1 MASYTRQS
9 SFSDGDTISASLFNN
24 EYNQLVTAFS
34 YASSGTTGHRHD
46 GTAGEGGNIHTIGD
60 QDFLNKIVVDSTNN
74 RWGFYVQVSSSAVEQ
89 IRIQDGAIVPVTDSD
104 IDLGTSSLEFK
115 DLYID
120 GTASI
125 DSLTL
130 TSGATVTVIFDEDD
144 MSSNSATGLA
154 TQQSIKAY
162 VDSQF
167 TGQTLEFSGDS
178 GGTLSIDLDSE
189 TLTITGGT
197 GIATTGSTN
206 DMSIAIDSTVA
217 TLSGSQTLTNKTLTA
232 PIISSISNTGTL
244 TLPTSTDT
252 LVGRATTDTLTNK
265 TISSASNTITVN
277 LGSATV
283 TGTLAQFNT
292 ALSDG
297 SFVSLAGS
305 ETLTNKTLTSPT
317 LTSPVITTPQIND
330 TSADHQYVFAVS
342 ELAADRTVTLP
353 LLTGNDTFVFESHTQ
368 TLTNKT
374 LTAPV
379 ISTISNSGTVTLP
392 TGTTTLV
399 GTGTSDVLTNK
410 TISGASN
417 TLSNIGNSSLSNSSV
432 SFGGVSVSLGSS
444 DATPAF
450 DLSDATGYTG
460 DSNLVTTGT
469 ISSGVWQGTA
479 VADAYVANDLT
490 ISGGTVDNTVVGGTT
505 AAAGTFTT
513 LNVTGDLT
521 VSGTTTT
528 VNSTTVTFD
537 DIVLTLGGDTAPA
550 ADDNKDRGLEFRWH
564 NGSAAKL
571 GFFGYDDS
579 ASVFTF
585 IPDATASL
593 GAYSGTAGDVSF
605 GAGTFASDVTLADNA
620 KAVFGAGSD
629 ATLHSD
635 GSAGYARGF
644 VLQNTAGNKDVLT
657 FVDGGATTLFHNNAA
672 KIATTATGAD
682 ITGTLTADGLTVDG
696 DVTVTGA
703 SAISLSSTQHITYQT
718 TSTNATAGDHI
729 FKSYNTEIMRIDGN
743 NNRVGIGTDSPSS
756 PLHVNVGTN
765 LNFEVENSSST
776 LRLSAL
782 NDARDANIAMQFASS
797 SFQFITGNVGI
808 GTTSPSFGL
817 SVESDN
823 GSGYAALFRK
833 SSSDPALTIQ
843 TTSSITQIQGLN
855 SALSATNNIAMQV
868 SGGNVGIGTA
878 SPVSPLT
885 TSIGA
890 GSAGSLN
897 NQIAMTHTG
906 ASNSY
911 HIKTIRASAN
921 DEPAGLAFV
930 ENTTERMRIDSSG
943 NVGIGTS
950 NPNALTHIY
959 GGSSGRTWTPD
970 NADKLALE
978 HSSSVAFDIRTPA
991 SEQGLIMFS
1000 DADARARGILAYAHS
1015 SDFMYFNTAG
1025 AERMRIDSS
1034 GNLLVGTTDTTI
1046 YNNTSGGGINLMAA
1060 NRLDV
1065 ARAGDVTATFNRMT
1079 DDGEI
1084 VQFYQAGSQ
1093 VGSIGTNTG
1102 ILYIGSGEG
1111 TDAYLG
1117 FGNDII
1123 RPVTSAGASRD
1134 AAISL
1139 GYDNMRFLD
1148 LYLTGGIQF
1157 DTRSTKLDDYEEG
1170 TWTPEVFY
1178 QNSTDQS
1185 NATNVTQE
1193 GKYTK
1198 IGNLV
1203 HVQFRLDFSQSSSSP
1218 ANDNIGVKNL
1228 PFAGAHNH
1236 YAGGGNLIASA
1247 GLDGLNFQIP
1257 QASSTQVLVL
1267 NSANAGNYGNEFGT
1281 GSGKYIRGSFS
1292 YITST

>member
-144 MSSNSATGLA
+144 MSSDSATGLA

-217 TLSGSQTLTNKTLTA
+217 TLTGSQTLTNKTLTA
-232 PIISSISNTGTL
+232 PVISSISNTGTL

-479 VADAYVANDLT
+479 IADAYVANNLT
-490 ISGGTVDNTVVGGTT
+490 ISGGTVDNTVIGGTT
-505 AAAGTFTT
+505 AAAGTFTS

-585 IPDATASL
+585 IPDATNSL

-605 GAGTFASDVTLADNA
+605 GAGTF
-620 KAVFGAGSD
+620 
-629 ATLHSD
+629 
-635 GSAGYARGF
+635 
-644 VLQNTAGNKDVLT
+644 
-657 FVDGGATTLFHNNAA
+657 TTV
-672 KIATTATGAD
+672 
-682 ITGTLTADGLTVDG
+682 TADGGVSVDNITIDGTEIDLSSGDLTIDVAGQIVLDADGGEIQLKDGGTEFGQLAKSGNDFRINQAIQDGDIVFRGNDGGSVITALTLDFSDAGAATFNSSATATSFVTTAGGTFTTASGNDLNIVYPSTRSLFIKEGSETHVTVDN
-696 DVTVTGA
+696 TG
-703 SAISLSSTQHITYQT
+703 
-718 TSTNATAGDHI
+718 
-729 FKSYNTEIMRIDGN
+729 K
-743 NNRVGIGTDSPSS
+743 VGIGVSPSS

-797 SFQFITGNVGI
+797 SFQFITGDVGI
-808 GTTSPSFGL
+808 GSTTVDRGKLHVNHIVQSSGGAFNDPHIALSFSSAPTDNDSFAGI
-817 SVESDN
+817 SYATSDSDN
-823 GSGYAALFRK
+823 YGWTVGAERTSGGVGDF
-833 SSSDPALTIQ
+833 IF
-843 TTSSITQIQGLN
+843 TQHNN
-855 SALSATNNIAMQV
+855 SAT
-868 SGGNVGIGTA
+868 
-878 SPVSPLT
+878 
-885 TSIGA
+885 
-890 GSAGSLN
+890 GSE
-897 NQIAMTHTG
+897 
-906 ASNSY
+906 
-911 HIKTIRASAN
+911 K
-921 DEPAGLAFV
+921 V
-930 ENTTERMRIDSSG
+930 RIDSSG
-943 NVGIGTS
+943 NVQIGNST
-950 NPNALTHIY
+950 Y
-959 GGSSGRTWTPD
+959 GANLGQLRVVNDASS
-970 NADKLALE
+970 
-978 HSSSVAFDIRTPA
+978 TPA
-991 SEQGLIMFS
+991 SISLMGYGNVTDNAEVGKLEFALQQSGTGGQVHAKISGLASGTNEDEGQLAFYTS
-1000 DADARARGILAYAHS
+1000 D
-1015 SDFMYFNTAG
+1015 NTLT
-1025 AERMRIDSS
+1025 ERMRIDED
-1034 GNLLVGTTDTTI
+1034 GNLLVGQTAVADTEGLAIRPNATEGACQLI
-1046 YNNTSGGGINLMAA
+1046 FNRTS
-1060 NRLDV
+1060 R
-1065 ARAGDVTATFNRMT
+1065 TAT
-1079 DDGEI
+1079 
-1084 VQFYQAGSQ
+1084 
-1093 VGSIGTNTG
+1093 
-1102 ILYIGSGEG
+1102 
-1111 TDAYLG
+1111 
-1117 FGNDII
+1117 
-1123 RPVTSAGASRD
+1123 
-1134 AAISL
+1134 
-1139 GYDNMRFLD
+1139 
-1148 LYLTGGIQF
+1148 
-1157 DTRSTKLDDYEEG
+1157 
-1170 TWTPEVFY
+1170 
-1178 QNSTDQS
+1178 
-1185 NATNVTQE
+1185 
-1193 GKYTK
+1193 
-1198 IGNLV
+1198 
-1203 HVQFRLDFSQSSSSP
+1203 
-1218 ANDNIGVKNL
+1218 
-1228 PFAGAHNH
+1228 
-1236 YAGGGNLIASA
+1236 
-1247 GLDGLNFQIP
+1247 
-1257 QASSTQVLVL
+1257 
-1267 NSANAGNYGNEFGT
+1267 
-1281 GSGKYIRGSFS
+1281 S
-1292 YITST
+1292 YITDFQNGGSTVGYISYTKKYL